1 MSGGG
6 AGCGLHF
13 TLWVLGCQLVG
24 EGLRER
30 EQTTSG
36 RVSFHGRTIKEVERE
51 GVGPPRSFLCLQVGR
66 KSSEQDRSVFLD
78 LERNRGPG
86 GVTLRTKQFCL
97 LPFPPPLPLQSA
109 YVGGAVGTCSFHA
122 CKRSTIR
129 WTIYPGTRKGL
140 FGRIFECVFTQGCPF
155 FFFGESCE
163 ISCI

>member
-24 EGLRER
+24 AGLRER

-66 KSSEQDRSVFLD
+66 KSSEQDRSVFHD
-78 LERNRGPG
+78 LEGNRGPG

-97 LPFPPPLPLQSA
+97 LHFPPPPALPLQSA
-109 YVGGAVGTCSFHA
+109 YVGGRNVFFPCMQKKYHTLDNISWNT
-122 CKRSTIR
+122 KRTV
-129 WTIYPGTRKGL
+129 W
-140 FGRIFECVFTQGCPF
+140 
-155 FFFGESCE
+155 
-163 ISCI
+163 

>member
-86 GVTLRTKQFCL
+86 GVTLRTRQFCL
-97 LPFPPPLPLQSA
+97 LPPAPPSIGVWRRSERVLSMHAKEVP
-109 YVGGAVGTCSFHA
+109 YVGQYILEHEKDCLVEY
-122 CKRSTIR
+122 STVSLH
-129 WTIYPGTRKGL
+129 KAAL
-140 FGRIFECVFTQGCPF
+140 SF
-155 FFFGESCE
+155 FFFEESCE